1 MILVDEKLPADPL
14 RSEVVLHVRR
24 HLRRALRAKQAT
36 PQDLALLFGLSY
48 DQGKR
53 LELRRAL
60 KSASPIA
67 AAAELIAAA
76 TTPRPSVIT
85 LGHDDEHIERCHSW
99 LRERKSEEHAFDDII
114 ATDLEMLLVLSKA
127 RDYATGRIPEAT
139 AGAEIPILIEGETGT
154 GKELLARAIHEIWA
168 RGRPN
173 CSGFFPVQVAGLP
186 PGLINDELFGHARG
200 AFTGAS
206 EARSGRLEDADRGTV
221 LIDEIGDLPPAAQV
235 RLLRFLQDQ
244 KLSRAGESK
253 ERQVR
258 VRILAATWHS
268 LDADVARGAFRG
280 DLLYRVRVGWL
291 RLPPL
296 RDRAGMF
303 TEVVPELLRKMGQ
316 TASPQITRSATD
328 ALALYPWPGN
338 LRELV
343 GILRVALSSSD
354 GSTVRLEDL
363 PSHLQRPYLDQPL
376 FMRAPG
382 FLCDETDG
390 QEMTEA
396 LATWRV
402 AEVARSLNTVAVP
415 EGAADLSALCKFFAS
430 IPDASE
436 EHQATVRQ
444 LQSGLELTRE
454 QGHLEVI
461 GSVWRQI
468 RAAQAFPPYVV
479 HAIDIELG
487 KVDALRETTDRSVVA
502 LSAATHMKD
511 SPWSTVLTE
520 LRQLPVFADQDP
532 MALLSGFVPLLRL
545 GASVYPELIEMLKG
559 FARDGNMVQRAQRF
573 LREKAP
579 ELLETASDDESNDD
593 DSDDEGLED
602 EGLVVPVKP
611 QDWLLEHGQKIITTF
626 PSKAEA
632 ARGLGSDVKTISK
645 HLKRLG
651 IKPIWSGA

>member
-1 MILVDEKLPADPL
+1 MILVDEKLSADPL

-48 DQGKR
+48 DQGER

-85 LGHDDEHIERCHSW
+85 LGHDDEHIERCHAW
-99 LRERKSEEHAFDDII
+99 LRERKSEEPAFDDII

-127 RDYATGRIPEAT
+127 RDYATGRTPDAS
-139 AGAEIPILIEGETGT
+139 AGSDIPILIEGDTGT

-168 RGRPN
+168 RGQPN

-186 PGLINDELFGHARG
+186 PDLINDELFGHTRG

-253 ERQVR
+253 ERQVQ
-258 VRILAATWHS
+258 VRILAATWHP

-291 RLPPL
+291 RLPSL
-296 RDRAGMF
+296 RTRTGMF

-316 TASPQITRSATD
+316 TARPQITRSATD

-376 FMRAPG
+376 FVRAPG

-402 AEVARSLNTVAVP
+402 AEVARSLNTLMAP
-415 EGAADLSALCKFFAS
+415 EDAADASALYKFFAS

-436 EHQATVRQ
+436 EHQATVRH
-444 LQSGLELTRE
+444 LQQSLELTRE
-454 QGHLEVI
+454 QRHLAAI
-461 GSVWRQI
+461 GSVWKWM
-468 RAAQAFPPYVV
+468 RAARGLHQETVR
-479 HAIDIELG
+479 AIDGRIG
-487 KVDALRETTDRSVVA
+487 SVDALREKTDRAVEA
-502 LSAATHMKD
+502 LSAATHLKT
-511 SPWSTVLTE
+511 SPWFMFVTE
-520 LRQLPVFADQDP
+520 LRQLPVFTDQDP
-532 MALLSGFVPLLRL
+532 TVLLSGFVPFLRL
-545 GASVYPELIEMLKG
+545 FASVSPQLFEMVRG
-559 FARDGNMVQRAQRF
+559 FASEGNVLER
-573 LREKAP
+573 LRQLVAEKGP
-579 ELLETASDDESNDD
+579 ELLEAANDDEQQDD
-593 DSDDEGLED
+593 DSDPQGSDLEALGL
-602 EGLVVPVKP
+602 PSKP
-611 QDWLLEHGQKIITTF
+611 RDWLVEHGQSIVAAF

-632 ARGLGSDVKTISK
+632 VRALGIDVKTITK

-651 IKPIWSGA
+651 IEQTWRGV